1 MLNEL
6 TSERMKELT
15 SERIMKNVMKT
26 ILRNTKLVMILA
38 FLPALL
44 SAEQAQ
50 AVDYKSTYKGVRYE
64 QPYQQVE
71 YKGASTATAPMA
83 GFQSTSAYSGQLSG
97 ETQSMLNSDGSVNG
111 DAYMGASLPG
121 RSIRKSGTGSGS
133 NPGTP
138 DDDEEEEGEQQPLGD
153 GLMALMLCAC
163 AYLIVRAT
171 RKEEKI
177 G

>member
-1 MLNEL
+1 MRNIVII
-6 TSERMKELT
+6 
-15 SERIMKNVMKT
+15 IMFA
-26 ILRNTKLVMILA
+26 LA
-38 FLPALL
+38 CV
-44 SAEQAQ
+44 AQ
-50 AVDYKSTYKGVRYE
+50 VKAVDYKSTYKGVRYE
-64 QPYQQVE
+64 QPRQTKE
-71 YKGASTATAPMA
+71 YKVAATATAPA
-83 GFQSTSAYSGQLSG
+83 VGFQSTSAYSGQFSN
-97 ETQSMLNSDGSVNG
+97 EQQSMLNSDGSVNG